1 MKRIV
6 IYIFCSFISAC
17 LLGQTD
23 MKYTDA
29 QMKDVAGKFCKC
41 MLPAIDTIHPRVKEL
56 ISDVF
61 LFGEGA
67 AIASLDKWMK
77 TASTKDS
84 IRIRNSLLFFND
96 PETRNKLIQDCVS
109 HLKIDDPS
117 SSDLLNDSSVSVA
130 EEFSGFLLNE
140 KKCELLGF
148 LIRISMTD
156 VTSPRG
162 AYDMKLQKRGFNVA
176 KFITV
181 NEDSIYIKI
190 YSNGIV
196 DGDSISVYLDSDAVV
211 ENLKLS
217 KKPFETALRITE
229 VEGGSTLIF
238 YAENLGSKS
247 PNTSQLEIRHGNKVE
262 KILINCDLKNNA
274 VIMITYEKK

>member
-6 IYIFCSFISAC
+6 IYIFCFFISAC
-17 LLGQTD
+17 LFAQTD

-29 QMKDVAGKFCKC
+29 QMKDVAGKLCKC

-61 LFGEGA
+61 LFGEDA
-67 AIASLDKWMK
+67 AKASLDKWMK
-77 TASTKDS
+77 TASYKDS
-84 IRIRNSLLFFND
+84 IRINNSLLFFSD
-96 PETRNKLIQDCVS
+96 PETRNKLIQECMSNLITEDR
-109 HLKIDDPS
+109 S
-117 SSDLLNDSSVSVA
+117 SSGLLNDSSANVA
-130 EEFSGFLLNE
+130 EKFSGFLLNE
-140 KKCELLGF
+140 KRCELLGF

-162 AYDMKLQKRGFNVA
+162 AHDMKLQKRGFKFD
-176 KFITV
+176 KFITI

-196 DGDSISVYLDSDAVV
+196 DGDSVSVYLDSDAVV

-217 KKPFETALRITE
+217 KKPFEAGLRITE
-229 VEGGSTLIF
+229 QEGGSTLIF
-238 YAENLGSKS
+238 YAENLGSKP
-247 PNTSQLEIRHGNKVE
+247 PNTSQVEIRHGNKVE
-262 KILINCDLKNNA
+262 KILISCDFKDNA
-274 VIMITYEKK
+274 VIMITKK